1 MLPVAAIILALAV
14 DFNIFNDIIVNM
26 RKPEMPSL
34 ALIAA
39 RCGVS
44 PMTVSRALRAH
55 PLVKAETRQRIMT
68 VAEELGYLRQP
79 RLGRQWPG
87 AAAGLAGRV
96 QILAGTP
103 GGTLAVF
110 HAQLLTVI
118 EQQLSTHRYEC
129 VIRTCNG
136 DYGQFLTL
144 QESVRRSDARATLIV
159 GSFLPDQLGV
169 LLRAVPDA
177 VLLDN
182 PGAGLDVPHCS
193 FTFDNVA
200 AARLAVRHL
209 LERGRRRILLLCG
222 SAGHYFSRDLESGYR
237 ETLLQAGVPGDDGL
251 IRHAAFTA
259 ASAEAEIG
267 AALAGGLEF
276 DAVFTNDEMAAG
288 VYRALLERNIAI
300 PQQVAVCGCDAL
312 PLGMHL
318 FPRLTTVVLNYEAL
332 GRMAVAQVLGRDRES
347 VPSYR
352 VQLLP
357 TLLARESTG

>member
-1 MLPVAAIILALAV
+1 M
-14 DFNIFNDIIVNM
+14 FNMQKI
-26 RKPEMPSL
+26 EMPSL
-34 ALIAA
+34 ALIAE

-44 PMTVSRALRAH
+44 PMTVSRALRAN
-55 PLVKAETRQRIMT
+55 PLVKAETRCRIVA
-68 VAEELGYLRQP
+68 VAEELGYLRTP
-79 RLGRQWPG
+79 RLGRQPSG
-87 AAAGLAGRV
+87 GAAGLAGRV

-110 HAQLLTVI
+110 HAQLLTTI
-118 EQQLSTHRYEC
+118 EQQLSAHRYEC

-144 QESVRRSDARATLIV
+144 QESVGRSDARATLIV
-159 GSFLPDQLGV
+159 GSFLPEQLGV

-182 PGAGLDVPHCS
+182 PGGASALDPPHCS
-193 FTFDNVA
+193 FTFDNVT

-209 LERGRRRILLLCG
+209 LECGRRRILLLCG
-222 SAGHYFSRDLESGYR
+222 TAGHFFSRDLECGYR
-237 ETLLQAGVPGDDGL
+237 EMLQQAGVPAEDGL

-267 AALAGGLEF
+267 AALADGLLF

-288 VYRALLERNIAI
+288 VYRALLERKITI
-300 PQQVAVCGCDAL
+300 PQQVAVCGCDGL

-318 FPRLTTVVLNYEAL
+318 FPRLTTVILNYEAL
-332 GRMAVAQVLGRDRES
+332 GRMAVAQVLSRDRDAA
-347 VPSYR
+347 PPYR

-357 TLLARESTG
+357 TLQVRESTG